1 MNELRL
7 GAVET
12 RFAELIW
19 AHEPLSSGELVKLC
33 QEELQWKKS
42 TTYTILR
49 RLCQRGLFENRG
61 GTVHALV
68 TQEEYQL
75 RQGERFLEARFG
87 GSLPLFVAAFT
98 RRGKL
103 KEDEVEE
110 LRRLI
115 DSYPGSSG
123 PKGE

>member
-1 MNELRL
+1 MDMQNL
-7 GAVET
+7 GEMEE
-12 RFAELIW
+12 RFAALIW
-19 AHEPLSSGELVKLC
+19 QNVPVGSGRLVELAAAAFG
-33 QEELQWKKS
+33 WKKS
-42 TTYTILR
+42 TTYTVLK
-49 RLCQRGLFENRG
+49 RLCARGLFENRG

-68 TQEEYQL
+68 TQEESQL